1 MQTGNNNT
9 VKGSMTKDEL
19 EADALKYGIKMLA
32 ITIMVVVVSMAS
44 CSMMPEF
51 IDAETAKVETAKTD
65 GQVKISAQKHTAEMA
80 KIAAIQKLIED
91 QKVDPVAARCA
102 VEGWDDVF
110 SKVCMATITGEK
122 KESGKESGKVSIS
135 IKSK

>member
-1 MQTGNNNT
+1 MQTGNNVT
-9 VKGSMTKDEL
+9 GSKTREEH
-19 EADALKYGIKMLA
+19 EAEVMKYGIKMVA

-51 IDAETAKVETAKTD
+51 IDAETAKVETAKTN

-80 KIAAIQKLIED
+80 KIAAIEKLIKEH
-91 QKVDPVAARCA
+91 KVDPVAARCA

-122 KESGKESGKVSIS
+122 KESGKVSIS